1 MPASGKQAW
10 KRLTTREEFVAIFT
24 EVPLTSEG
32 LRFII
37 HEDGRIAG
45 DVDGRPLSGSW
56 YWEDGYFCRT
66 AELDGE
72 FLDLDCE
79 IIEHCGDRMRYTR
92 ERGNGQSSIVQI
104 ARS

>member
-1 MPASGKQAW
+1 MPGSEQATW
-10 KRLTTREEFVAIFT
+10 KRLTTREEFVRTFT
-24 EVPLTSEG
+24 EVTLIG
-32 LRFII
+32 DGIRFII
-37 HEDGRIAG
+37 HEDGKIAG

-79 IIEHCGDRMRYTR
+79 IIESLGDKMRYTR
-92 ERGNGQSSIVQI
+92 ERGDGPASIVEI
-104 ARS
+104 SRA